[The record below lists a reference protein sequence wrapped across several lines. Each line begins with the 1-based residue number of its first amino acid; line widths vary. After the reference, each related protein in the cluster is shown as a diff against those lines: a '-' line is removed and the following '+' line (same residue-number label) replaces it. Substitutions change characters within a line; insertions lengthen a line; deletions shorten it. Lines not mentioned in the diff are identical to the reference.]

1 LDWLERLQMLGRL
14 SLGGGTV
21 ELLHWA
27 WQAHLPDNRPHRH
40 TFYEAC
46 LVGRHGQA
54 QFRVQDTALT
64 VGPGDLF
71 VARPGVR
78 HQIVNT
84 GQPEMELFWVSFG
97 WTPGKENRTE
107 EASLMRAF
115 TDAEVAA
122 VPDGGGQVAAIW
134 YALRTAAERGGPD
147 SVVTAL
153 ASALIL
159 SFARAAS
166 EGAPRPEISLGAAGD
181 AAARL
186 AVRFIHDNL
195 ALPLALP
202 DIAAQVSVSPRHLSR
217 LLTRL
222 TGQPPA
228 RYILRARMDRA
239 RGLLLRS
246 ELPIKEI
253 AASVGFPDVHHFTR
267 VFAEACGC
275 PPGVLRKHP
284 EMGHVPN
291 IQNEGD
297 LV

>member
-1 LDWLERLQMLGRL
+1 MDWLERLQTLGRL
-14 SLGGGTV
+14 TLGGGTV

-54 QFRVQDTALT
+54 EFRTPEQTYE

-84 GQPEMELFWVSFG
+84 GQPELELFWVSFG
-97 WTPGKENRTE
+97 WTPGKEAGSE
-107 EASLMRAF
+107 EARLMRAF

-122 VPDGGGQVAAIW
+122 APDCGGQVAAIW
-134 YALRTAAERGGPD
+134 SALRAAAECGGPD
-147 SVVTAL
+147 PVVRAL
-153 ASALIL
+153 ALALIL
-159 SFARAAS
+159 SAARAAS
-166 EGAPRPEISLGAAGD
+166 DRAQRPEINLGAAGD

-202 DIAAQVSVSPRHLSR
+202 DIAAQANVSPRHLSR

-222 TGQPPA
+222 SGQPPA

-239 RGLLLRS
+239 RGLLLHS
-246 ELPIKEI
+246 AAPIKEI
-253 AASVGFPDVHHFTR
+253 AASVGYPDVHHFTR
-267 VFAEACGC
+267 VFADSFGC

-284 EMGHVPN
+284 EWGHVPN